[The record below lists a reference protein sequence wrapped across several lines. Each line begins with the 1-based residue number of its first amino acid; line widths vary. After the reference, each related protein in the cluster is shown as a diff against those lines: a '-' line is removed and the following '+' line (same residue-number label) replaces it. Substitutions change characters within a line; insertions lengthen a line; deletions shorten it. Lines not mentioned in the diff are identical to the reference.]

1 MSKLDVDQGLIR
13 ELAGLLE
20 DTGLSEIEIA
30 DKEKRLR
37 VVRHQTTTVAAV
49 APAPA
54 AVPVAAA
61 PAAAAADAKVG
72 EAEDFAS
79 HPGAVSSPMVGTAY
93 LGPEP
98 GAPAFVNVG
107 DQVREGQTVLIIEAM
122 KTFNEIPAPRS
133 GTVSRLFVENGTP
146 VEYGAVLLLIE

>member
-37 VVRHQTTTVAAV
+37 VVRHQATTVAAV
-49 APAPA
+49 APAPTA
-54 AVPVAAA
+54 APVAAA
-61 PAAAAADAKVG
+61 PAADAKVG

-107 DQVREGQTVLIIEAM
+107 DQVSEGQTVLIIEAM

-133 GTVSRLFVENGTP
+133 GTISRLFVENGTP

>member
-13 ELAGLLE
+13 ELASLLE

-37 VVRHQTTTVAAV
+37 VVRHQATTVAAV
-49 APAPA
+49 APPPVAIAGA
-54 AVPVAAA
+54 APVAAA
-61 PAAAAADAKVG
+61 PETKVG

-98 GAPAFVNVG
+98 GAPAFVGIG

>member
-1 MSKLDVDQGLIR
+1 MSKLDVDKGLIR
-13 ELAGLLE
+13 ELASLLE

-37 VVRHQTTTVAAV
+37 VVRHQATTVAAMAPASAV
-49 APAPA
+49 APP
-54 AVPVAAA
+54 AAA
-61 PAAAAADAKVG
+61 PAVAPTDAKVG

-98 GAPAFVNVG
+98 GAPSFVNIG
-107 DQVREGQTVLIIEAM
+107 DQVSEGQTVLIIEAM

>member
-37 VVRHQTTTVAAV
+37 VVRHQATTVAAV

-54 AVPVAAA
+54 AVPV
-61 PAAAAADAKVG
+61 AAAADAKVG

>member
-54 AVPVAAA
+54 AVPV
-61 PAAAAADAKVG
+61 AAAADAKVG